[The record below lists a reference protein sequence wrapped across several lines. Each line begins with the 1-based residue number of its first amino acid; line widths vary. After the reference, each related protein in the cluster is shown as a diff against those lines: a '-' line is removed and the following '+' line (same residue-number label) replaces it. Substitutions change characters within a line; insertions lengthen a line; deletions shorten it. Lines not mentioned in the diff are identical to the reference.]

1 MYVFCTYVDT
11 RNWSSTSHEVD
22 ESMHGRCMYLR
33 PNEYNMYLNINTFLF
48 QSRYGSFSTY
58 FLLILTNLDLGLF
71 GNFEGGMFLVSAPLE
86 RLFRMDRLGRGS
98 KLERGNELGRGSE
111 SVIK

>member
-1 MYVFCTYVDT
+1 
-11 RNWSSTSHEVD
+11 
-22 ESMHGRCMYLR
+22 
-33 PNEYNMYLNINTFLF
+33 MYLNINTFLF